1 MNERRYLQIIYIKLK
16 RFYTGKVSKRYPI
29 GWEKIFANHMHDK
42 DSDIYVK
49 NSYNSITKNS
59 TNLIEKWAEG
69 GVPIVAQWVKNL
81 IRIHEDA
88 SLILCLTQ

>member
-1 MNERRYLQIIYIKLK
+1 
-16 RFYTGKVSKRYPI
+16 
-29 GWEKIFANHMHDK
+29 MHDK